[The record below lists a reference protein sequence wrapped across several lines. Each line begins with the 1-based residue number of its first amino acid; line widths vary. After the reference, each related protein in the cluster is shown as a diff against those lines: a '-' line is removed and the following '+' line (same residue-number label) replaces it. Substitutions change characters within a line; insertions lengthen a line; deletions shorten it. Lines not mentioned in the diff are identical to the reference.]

1 MLERA
6 GVRRREKQN
15 ENEKGEE
22 TDSKTY
28 GNRKENEMKFSSE

>member
-15 ENEKGEE
+15 EKGEE
-22 TDSKTY
+22 TGTDSKTE
-28 GNRKENEMKFSSE
+28 GEEISC